1 VVVRPVTSAAD
12 LDRFI
17 ALPYRL
23 FRGDPYWV
31 PPLRMDVKTLLS
43 KKKNPFFQHAEAEYF
58 LAVRRKG
65 GQAVSGNDALTAVPP
80 YRLNGEPWEV
90 VGRIAAIH
98 NLAHNQFHEDGAGFF
113 GFFDAV
119 DQQPVADALFDA
131 AAAWLKA
138 RGLKVARGPA
148 SFSTNDECGLLV
160 EGFDSAPTLLNP
172 HNPPY
177 YVALLERAGFQK
189 AKDLYQYQSTNPS
202 LPERLIQGARVIT
215 QRKKITLRKLDMKHF
230 DQEVERIKQLYNAAW
245 EKNWGFVPMT
255 DAEIDHLAKQL
266 KPVVVPDLVVFAERE
281 GQLIGFAAALP
292 DLNVALKR
300 NPSGRLFPGIVK
312 VLWAARRIT
321 RIRILLLGLL
331 KEYRMTGAD
340 ALMYH
345 WIWEKG
351 YALGYRWAEAG
362 WILDDNTVM
371 INALQRLGFERYK
384 TLRLYD
390 RAL

>member
-1 VVVRPVTSAAD
+1 LTAQVVVRPVTTAAD
-12 LDRFI
+12 LRAFI
-17 ALPYRL
+17 GFPYRL
-23 FRGDPYWV
+23 HRGDPHWV
-31 PPLRMDVKTLLS
+31 PQLRMDVRKLLS
-43 KKKNPFFQHAEAEYF
+43 REKNPFFQHAEAEYF
-58 LAVRRKG
+58 LAVRP
-65 GQAVSGNDALTAVPP
+65 A
-80 YRLNGEPWEV
+80 GEAAGV

-98 NLAHNQFHEDGAGFF
+98 NRAHNEFHQDRAGFF
-113 GFFDAV
+113 GFFEGVDDQAV
-119 DQQPVADALFDA
+119 ASALFDA

-138 RGLKVARGPA
+138 RGLTVMRGPA

-160 EGFDSAPTLLNP
+160 QGFDTPPAVMGS
-172 HNPPY
+172 HNPAY
-177 YVALLERAGFQK
+177 YVPMLERAGFVR
-189 AKDLYQYQSTNPS
+189 AKDLIQYQTTNPDM
-202 LPERLIQGARVIT
+202 PERLVRGARLIAE
-215 QRKKITLRKLDMKHF
+215 RKGITLRRLDLKHF
-230 DQEVERIKQLYNAAW
+230 KEEVDRIKRVYNQAW

-255 DAEIDHLAKQL
+255 DAEIDHMAAQL

-281 GQLIGFAAALP
+281 GETIGFAAALP
-292 DLNVALKR
+292 DLNVALKA
-300 NPSGRLFPGIVK
+300 NPSGRLFPGILK

-362 WILDDNTVM
+362 WILDDNTAM
-371 INALQRLGFERYK
+371 NNALLRMGFQPYK

-390 RAL
+390 RPL